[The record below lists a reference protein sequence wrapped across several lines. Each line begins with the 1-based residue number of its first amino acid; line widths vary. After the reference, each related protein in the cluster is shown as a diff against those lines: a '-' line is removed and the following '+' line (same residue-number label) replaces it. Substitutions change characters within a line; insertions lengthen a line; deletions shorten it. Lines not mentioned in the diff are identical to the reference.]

1 MLVGLI
7 FYEVKFQDKTK
18 KLKSKLAA
26 YNNKFYGVTPEVDE
40 VRIIMK
46 VSFILVVREIETIL
60 LTLYT
65 LS

>member
-18 KLKSKLAA
+18 KLKSKLEA

-46 VSFILVVREIETIL
+46 ISFILVVREIETIL